1 MIMQVHRLI
10 NHPVDSNCFVLEG
23 DIDNR
28 CIVIDPGTEDC
39 KELFTF
45 LEERKL
51 TVQYIFLTHEHIDH
65 IIGCKALKEH
75 YPKAQ
80 LVCSDL
86 CAKNLNDT
94 RMNLSRLAEQFTPR
108 NSFPKADLVYTE
120 KLDTKWQG
128 IKACFFKATGHSPG
142 SSHALIGSSLFV
154 GDTYIYHYKTT
165 TTLPGASK
173 QELVKTF
180 ESLIDDF
187 QDEKITVYPG
197 HFDSCTPAEMREEL
211 LPQAEKMRNILKKK
225 GL

>member
-1 MIMQVHRLI
+1 MQVHRLI

-39 KELFTF
+39 QELFNF

-75 YPKAQ
+75 YPEAQ

-86 CAKNLNDT
+86 CAANLNNT
-94 RMNLSRLAEQFTPR
+94 RYNLSRLAEQFTPR
-108 NSFPKADLVYTE
+108 NSFPEPDLVYSDE
-120 KLDTKWQG
+120 LVIKWQG
-128 IKACFFKATGHSPG
+128 MKAQFFKAMGHSPG
-142 SSHALIGSSLFV
+142 SSHALIDNCLFV

-165 TTLPGASK
+165 TTLPGSSK

-180 ESLIDDF
+180 ESLMNDF
-187 QDEKITVYPG
+187 NDENITVYPA
-197 HFDSCTPAEMREEL
+197 HFDPCTPEEMKDEL
-211 LPQAEKMRNILKKK
+211 MSQADKVRAILQRK